1 MTSKKTTDEED
12 LKEYVPEPQDDV
24 VRNDLPDN
32 DPGTEG
38 IDPDE
43 QGGDLPHTLEQ

>member
-1 MTSKKTTDEED
+1 MSDTNPTDDSEF
-12 LKEYVPEPQDDV
+12 VPEPQEDED
-24 VRNDLPDN
+24 RRDLPDN
-32 DPGTEG
+32 DPETDG